1 MPAWK
6 FTEVH
11 WPTLDHK
18 NPGEQSAKKT
28 GRGGEDSPSPGLS
41 ETGTGSPHVPAP
53 SSSRWSRR
61 GQGQASQ
68 QSTTTN
74 EEGVILNEAQTT
86 NQIHP
91 GETPLPFLGGNGS
104 SRHETARDTP
114 APAAEKRLAPALLEE
129 LTGLE
134 SRCVDLAGRL
144 SEVVQELLSGNVQGG
159 SLPSDLTA
167 LRADAESLRQRTVDL
182 AGSLGVPT
190 AGVASS
196 SMLGELRA
204 TLKSAAE
211 AEERRDFRLLHAR
224 AAQELES
231 VLALE
236 CRAGNG
242 SNPLDEVQS
251 SIRRLLETIAA
262 AEWPNTHPESQL
274 LAERRHAC
282 SRLLDLIRQ
291 HEELSDD
298 DWQSAEETVAAS
310 FGRRLAVAAVRGRL
324 RFKNGSAQAKEDRG
338 ICPACGAE
346 LESGAKFCGDCGVKI
361 E

>member
-1 MPAWK
+1 MLASK
-6 FTEVH
+6 FAEVR
-11 WPTLDHK
+11 WPPLDRS

-28 GRGGEDSPSPGLS
+28 GRGDERDSPFRGGSR
-41 ETGTGSPHVPAP
+41 TGMGFSQLPAR
-53 SSSRWSRR
+53 SSTRWFSRDR
-61 GQGQASQ
+61 GPASQ
-68 QSTTTN
+68 WATMTG
-74 EEGVILNEAQTT
+74 EEGAILKEAQTT
-86 NQIHP
+86 NQSYA
-91 GETPLPFLGGNGS
+91 GEIPLPARNGS
-104 SRHETARDTP
+104 RRNETGRDASTL
-114 APAAEKRLAPALLEE
+114 AAETRLVPALLEE

-144 SEVVQELLSGNVQGG
+144 SEVVQELLSGNVQGRN
-159 SLPSDLTA
+159 LASDLIA
-167 LRADAESLRQRTVDL
+167 LQSDVESLQKRTADL
-182 AGSLGVPT
+182 AGSLEVPAAT
-190 AGVASS
+190 AASP
-196 SMLGELRA
+196 SMLGDLRA
-204 TLKSAAE
+204 TLKAAAE

-236 CRAGNG
+236 YPAGNEG
-242 SNPLDEVQS
+242 SNPLDEVQANT
-251 SIRRLLETIAA
+251 RRLLEAVA
-262 AEWPNTHPESQL
+262 GAKWPDSHPESEL

-282 SRLLDLIRQ
+282 SRLLDLVRQ

-324 RFKNGSAQAKEDRG
+324 RFKNGSAQAKENPE
-338 ICPACGAE
+338 ICPVCGAQ